1 MSLDDEHA
9 ASNLGERL
17 LAGVRNLW
25 RDVHR
30 QEKVLDHHSIEI
42 ELLKNRMIA
51 VEREMRGLKV
61 SRGHAKAKSA
71 KLQAALAESTSK
83 LEVLKTILN

>member
-1 MSLDDEHA
+1 MSLDDERA

-25 RDVHR
+25 REVHR
-30 QEKVLDHHSIEI
+30 HEKILDHQSGEI
-42 ELLKNRMIA
+42 ELLKKRMIA
-51 VEREMRGLKV
+51 LEREMRGLRV
-61 SRGHAKAKSA
+61 SRGRAKAKSA
-71 KLQAALAESTSK
+71 NLEAALSESTSK